1 MAANPAWRGIQNK
14 ILTGMKLQT
23 KLTLFQGLSKT
34 VIVILFIL
42 LLPRLVGNVIS
53 GYTNHVLQEQKN
65 RVLQVIAKK
74 GIDYYLS
81 GDSSYGSY
89 TMLKEEYISLEP
101 ASLTSTPDSIFTS
114 RRLIEG
120 DTLSYRVLS
129 YTFSDHGKRYLL
141 EIGKTL
147 VSINEYAHPL
157 QKVALYVLISLVI
170 LTLLADLIFTRILLR
185 PLALIIQTK
194 ILNRKFPFTDH
205 PVPVRTGTTDF
216 RFLDDSLSGLE
227 TQIRS
232 AFDKEREFTSTASH
246 ELMTPISILQNK
258 LENLILEDGVN
269 ENIQEK
275 VLGMM
280 ATLDRL
286 KKIVR
291 ILLLISRIDNNQFL
305 RGDDVDVRA
314 LLQEIGLELSDQMEA
329 RNIHFSINPG
339 LALHLHAVNREL
351 IFQCL
356 FNLWHNA
363 IRHNRN
369 GGTIQMQ
376 GRAVPDGGYTLTIQD
391 SGIGIADDALPFIFN
406 RFRKAG
412 ENKGEGYGLG
422 LSIVKSIADY
432 HGIRIGVESELGKGS
447 RFSLYFTSDLIS

>member
-1 MAANPAWRGIQNK
+1 
-14 ILTGMKLQT
+14 MKLQT

-34 VIVILFIL
+34 IIVILFIL
-42 LLPRLVGNVIS
+42 LLPFLVNRVIFH
-53 GYTNHVLQEQKN
+53 YTNQVLETQK
-65 RVLQVIAKK
+65 RKVLNIIARN
-74 GIDYYLS
+74 GIDYYFA

-101 ASLTSTPDSIFTS
+101 ASSAVNLDSIFTS

-120 DTLSYRVLS
+120 DTLTYRVLS
-129 YTFSDHGKRYLL
+129 YTFPNHGKKYLL

-147 VSINEYAHPL
+147 GSINQYTYPL
-157 QKVALYVLISLVI
+157 QKIALYVLISLVV
-170 LTLLADLIFTRILLR
+170 LTLLADLIYTRILLR
-185 PLALIIQTK
+185 PLDLIIQTK
-194 ILNRKFPFTDH
+194 IRNRKFPFTDN
-205 PVPVRTGTTDF
+205 PVPVRTRTTDF

-227 TQIRS
+227 TQIRL
-232 AFDKEREFTSTASH
+232 AFDKEREFTSNASH

-258 LENLILEDGVN
+258 LENLMLEEGLD

-275 VLGMM
+275 ILGMM
-280 ATLDRL
+280 TTLERL

-305 RGDDVDVRA
+305 RSDVLDIYPI
-314 LLQEIGLELSDQMEA
+314 LQEIGTELADQAEA
-329 RNIHFSINPG
+329 KHIRVSINLKAPICLYG
-339 LALHLHAVNREL
+339 VNREL
-351 IFQCL
+351 IFQCI

-363 IRHNRN
+363 IRHNRDHGSIELQ
-369 GGTIQMQ
+369 GGML
-376 GRAVPDGGYTLTIQD
+376 PDGGYLLTLED
-391 SGIGIADDALPFIFN
+391 SGIGIGAGALPYIFN

-432 HGIRIGVESELGKGS
+432 HGIGIDVKSDLGIGST
-447 RFSLYFTSDLIS
+447 FSLYFPGDLLVPVQKAL

>member
-1 MAANPAWRGIQNK
+1 
-14 ILTGMKLQT
+14 MKLQT

-34 VIVILFIL
+34 IIVILFIL
-42 LLPRLVGNVIS
+42 LLPFLVNRVIFH
-53 GYTNHVLQEQKN
+53 YTNQVLETQK
-65 RVLQVIAKK
+65 RKVLNIIARN
-74 GIDYYLS
+74 GIDYYFA

-101 ASLTSTPDSIFTS
+101 ASSAVNLDSIFTS

-120 DTLSYRVLS
+120 DTLTYRVLS
-129 YTFSDHGKRYLL
+129 YTFPNHGKKYLL

-147 VSINEYAHPL
+147 SSINQYTYPL
-157 QKVALYVLISLVI
+157 QKIALYVLISLVV
-170 LTLLADLIFTRILLR
+170 LTLLADLIYTRILLR
-185 PLALIIQTK
+185 PLDLIIQTK
-194 ILNRKFPFTDH
+194 IRNRKFPFTDN
-205 PVPVRTGTTDF
+205 PVPVRTRTTDF

-227 TQIRS
+227 TQIRL
-232 AFDKEREFTSTASH
+232 AFDKEREFTSNASH

-258 LENLILEDGVN
+258 LENLMLEEGLD

-275 VLGMM
+275 ILGMM
-280 ATLDRL
+280 TTLERL

-305 RGDDVDVRA
+305 RSDQLDIYP
-314 LLQEIGLELSDQMEA
+314 LLQEIGTELADQAEA
-329 RNIHFSINPG
+329 KHLRVSINLKASICLYG
-339 LALHLHAVNREL
+339 VNREL
-351 IFQCL
+351 IFQCI

-363 IRHNRN
+363 TRHNRDH
-369 GGTIQMQ
+369 GSIELQ
-376 GRAVPDGGYTLTIQD
+376 GRMLPDGGYLLTLED
-391 SGIGIADDALPFIFN
+391 SGIGIGAGALPYIFN

-432 HGIRIGVESELGKGS
+432 HGIGIDVKSDLGIGST
-447 RFSLYFTSDLIS
+447 FSLYFPGDLLVPVQKEL